1 MEVMETTTLS
11 RPASPRRRAFPS
23 NMNITREDIDR
34 LIQEPSVSVRM
45 AIADKIGN
53 GYNSGLFTEG
63 ENKLANEI
71 FRLLLK
77 DAQVKI
83 RQLMA
88 GHLKH
93 SMQVPHDIVFALAND
108 VSDVAVPILEF
119 SNVLTEDDLI
129 LIVRATREHPK
140 LKAVARRESISRE
153 LSHAI
158 VEKHEAEVTKTL
170 LSNPGASI
178 AETSLEVVLEEFERD
193 QSILQELV
201 LRGGLPY
208 AFAEKL
214 FARVSGDLKKDLSSK
229 YGLRRQV
236 VEEATTSARETA
248 VLQFISP
255 WMSQHD
261 INQLV
266 EEMQRNKRL
275 TDSVIIRS
283 LCIGDLRF
291 FETAIAKRVGIP
303 PSNARI
309 LIMDPGP
316 LGFKALYASCGL
328 PESFYEAV
336 QIMLRLAYEETEYG
350 SYRTTDFCA
359 RMVGRIIGGDYH
371 KTVENMNTLLTMIG
385 SAIYD
390 DPTVH

>member
-1 MEVMETTTLS
+1 MET
-11 RPASPRRRAFPS
+11 AVAPRRKVYPS

-34 LIQEPSVSVRM
+34 LIKEPSVSVRM
-45 AIADKIGN
+45 DIAEKIGN

-77 DAQVKI
+77 DTQVKI

-88 GHLKH
+88 AHLKH
-93 SMQVPHDIVFALAND
+93 NMQVPHDVVVALAND
-108 VSDVAVPILEF
+108 VSEVAVPILQY
-119 SNVLTEDDLI
+119 SQVLTEEDLM
-129 LIVRATREHPK
+129 LIVRSTREHPK
-140 LKAVARRESISRE
+140 LKAVAQRESISRE
-153 LSHAI
+153 LSHAL
-158 VEKHEAEVTKTL
+158 VEKRDADLTKTL
-170 LSNPGASI
+170 LANSGASL
-178 AETSLEVVLEEFERD
+178 AETSLELVLDEFERD
-193 QSILQELV
+193 NNVLEELV

-208 AFAEKL
+208 TFAEKL
-214 FARVSGDLKKDLSSK
+214 FAIVSEDMKKELSRK
-229 YGLRRQV
+229 YGLRQKV
-236 VEEATTSARETA
+236 AEDAATGARETA
-248 VLQFISP
+248 MLQFISP

-266 EEMQRNKRL
+266 EEMHRNKRL

-316 LGFKALYASCGL
+316 LGFKSLYVSCGL
-328 PESFYEAV
+328 PDSFYEALQV
-336 QIMLRLAYEETEYG
+336 MVRLAYEETEYG

-385 SAIYD
+385 SAIHD
-390 DPTVH
+390 NPTIH

>member
-1 MEVMETTTLS
+1 METAT
-11 RPASPRRRAFPS
+11 APRRRTYPS
-23 NMNITREDIDR
+23 NMNITREDIDM
-34 LIQEPSVSVRM
+34 LLKEPSVPMRM

-77 DAQVKI
+77 DTQVKI
-83 RQLMA
+83 RALMA
-88 GHLKH
+88 NHLKH
-93 SMQVPHDIVFALAND
+93 SMQAPHDIIFALAND

-119 SNVLTEDDLI
+119 SNVLTEEDLI

-140 LKAVARRESISRE
+140 LKAIAKRESMSKE
-153 LSHAI
+153 LSHALI
-158 VEKHEAEVTKTL
+158 EKRDAEVTKTVIA
-170 LSNPGASI
+170 NPGASI
-178 AETSLEVVLEEFERD
+178 AETSLETVLDEFERD
-193 QSILQELV
+193 NSVLQELV

-208 AFAEKL
+208 TFAEKL
-214 FARVSGDLKKDLSSK
+214 FATVSAELKKELSSK

-236 VEEATTSARETA
+236 VEETATGARETA
-248 VLQFISP
+248 MLQFISP

-261 INQLV
+261 INLLV
-266 EEMQRNKRL
+266 DEMQRNKRL

-328 PESFYEAV
+328 PPSFYEAM

-385 SAIYD
+385 SAIND
-390 DPTVH
+390 DPTIH

>member
-1 MEVMETTTLS
+1 
-11 RPASPRRRAFPS
+11 
-23 NMNITREDIDR
+23 MNITREDIDM
-34 LIQEPSVSVRM
+34 LLKEPSVPMRM

-77 DAQVKI
+77 DTQVKI
-83 RQLMA
+83 RALMA
-88 GHLKH
+88 NHLKH
-93 SMQVPHDIVFALAND
+93 SMQAPHDIIFALAND

-119 SNVLTEDDLI
+119 SNVLTEEDLI

-140 LKAVARRESISRE
+140 LKAIAKRESMSKE
-153 LSHAI
+153 LSHALI
-158 VEKHEAEVTKTL
+158 EKRDAEVTKTVIA
-170 LSNPGASI
+170 NPGASI
-178 AETSLEVVLEEFERD
+178 AETSLETVLDEFERD
-193 QSILQELV
+193 NSVLQELV

-208 AFAEKL
+208 TFAEKL
-214 FARVSGDLKKDLSSK
+214 FATVSAELKKELSSK

-236 VEEATTSARETA
+236 VEETATGARETA
-248 VLQFISP
+248 MLQFISP

-261 INQLV
+261 INLLV
-266 EEMQRNKRL
+266 DEMQRNKRL

-328 PESFYEAV
+328 PPSFYEAM

-385 SAIYD
+385 SAIND
-390 DPTVH
+390 DPTIH